1 MYARSL
7 VEKGHFDFKCP
18 HVDQKGKSD
27 CPHVWEWFMVRH
39 VAALSSMEM
48 QEYEAML
55 GKLSDRVGLPSTF
68 FTAAVRQLAVPSL
81 RVILIYLCPP
91 F

>member
-18 HVDQKGKSD
+18 HVDQRGKSD
-27 CPHVWEWFMVRH
+27 CPRVWEWFMVRH